1 MPVDEE
7 GMVVDAIPS
16 QIRLVYVSPSH
27 QFPLGVSM
35 SLQRRLALL
44 EWARHADAAII
55 EDDYDSEF
63 RFSGRP
69 LEPLHVLDA
78 GCRVIYVGSFSKTM
92 LPSLRLG
99 FLIAPHSLRDALTSA
114 KFLADWSSAL
124 ATQAA
129 LARFIEDGQFARHI
143 RRMRA
148 TYEARHRL
156 IVDALARKFVDEL
169 QVVPSSVG
177 LHVAAVA
184 RNVSVERIDDM
195 LRRASTAGVEC
206 TPLSMYAVNE
216 RRLAGFVLGYGA
228 IASERIDEGIGL
240 LRRAFDTA

>member
-1 MPVDEE
+1 M
-7 GMVVDAIPS
+7 
-16 QIRLVYVSPSH
+16 
-27 QFPLGVSM
+27 SM
-35 SLQRRLALL
+35 SLQRRLALI
-44 EWARHADAAII
+44 EWAKRADAAII

-69 LEPLHVLDA
+69 LEPLHALDA

-99 FLIAPHSLRDALTSA
+99 FMVAPRSLRDGLISA
-114 KFLADWSSAL
+114 KFLADWCSPL
-124 ATQAA
+124 VTQAA

-143 RRMRA
+143 RRMRT

-156 IVDALARKFVDEL
+156 IVETLDRKFADEL

-177 LHVAAVA
+177 LHVTALA
-184 RNVSVERIDDM
+184 RNVSVERIDAV
-195 LRRASTAGVEC
+195 LGRASTVGVEC
-206 TPLSMYAVNE
+206 TPLSMYAVNA

-228 IASERIDEGIGL
+228 IASERIEEGLGL
-240 LRRAFDTA
+240 LRSVM